1 MGQICQEVKKVVSE
15 PEQVFLA
22 NRFDGVLIS
31 PTDILQQLNMIQG
44 KGV

>member
-1 MGQICQEVKKVVSE
+1 
-15 PEQVFLA
+15 VFLA

-31 PTDILQQLNMIQG
+31 PADISRVLNMILG